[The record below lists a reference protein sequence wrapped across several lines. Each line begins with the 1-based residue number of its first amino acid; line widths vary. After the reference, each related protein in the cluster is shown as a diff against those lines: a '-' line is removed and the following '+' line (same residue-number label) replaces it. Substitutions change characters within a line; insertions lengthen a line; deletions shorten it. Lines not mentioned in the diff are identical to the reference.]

1 MVFLLDT
8 RKTGASDTW
17 KATGQ
22 HLLALV
28 RLPLSAAALCI
39 AVQLLAVPRDA
50 IDALAAHSIPL
61 PVLAYV
67 VAVTLYLFGALVLFA
82 GYRIGTVASLLGAL
96 TLAAAALYFG

>member
-1 MVFLLDT
+1 MVFILHSPNE
-8 RKTGASDTW
+8 GSSDAW

-22 HLLALV
+22 QLLALV
-28 RLPLSAAALCI
+28 RLPLSAAALGI
-39 AVQLLAVPRDA
+39 AVELLAVPRDA
-50 IDALAAHSIPL
+50 IDALAVHSIPL

-96 TLAAAALYFG
+96 TLAAVGLCFG